1 MKRERTQR
9 ETRRRAPRETA
20 APAPLHIGALA
31 LILAAGAVA
40 ATLGVIVVDA
50 RFEARDL
57 EIETRRLQELS
68 GERRG
73 DMRALEAQIG
83 QLKRGESLR
92 QAALGPL
99 GMIEAAPAVVDRM
112 DVSGERAQSVRR
124 ASQKAR
130 QLLVEKRAERESWKK
145 EVF

>member
-1 MKRERTQR
+1 MKHERGQK
-9 ETRRRAPRETA
+9 ETRRRTPRETA
-20 APAPLHIGALA
+20 PPAPLHIGALA

-40 ATLGVIVVDA
+40 AALGVVIVDA

-57 EIETRRLQELS
+57 EIETRRIQELS
-68 GERRG
+68 SERRG
-73 DMRALEAQIG
+73 DIRALEAQIG

-99 GMIEAAPAVVDRM
+99 GMIEPAPAVVDRM
-112 DVSGERAQSVRR
+112 DVSEERAESIRR